1 MKARQ
6 SILTILFLIFGQL
19 VFGQADTTKSI
30 DQSISKDHLIEIMP
44 AFLGGEQ
51 AILKII
57 SDNMSYPEQDFKDKI
72 GGKVVT
78 QFTVDTLGNA
88 VDIEIIEGIRED
100 LDNEAIRLV
109 GLLKGWT
116 PATQNGKKVK
126 VALKMPLVFYP
137 DKRSKKKS
145 KR

>member
-6 SILTILFLIFGQL
+6 SIPTILFLIFGQF
-19 VFGQADTTKSI
+19 VFGQADTTKST
-30 DQSISKDHLIEIMP
+30 DQSISKDQLIEIMP
-44 AFLGGEQ
+44 SFPGGMQ
-51 AILKII
+51 AVHKII
-57 SDNMSYPEQDFKDKI
+57 ADNMIYPEQAFKDKI

-88 VDIEIIEGIRED
+88 VDIKIIEGIRED

-109 GLLKGWT
+109 GLLTGWT
-116 PATQNGKKVK
+116 PATQNGRKVK